1 MTQDYSKNFYK
12 MNLIIINSYN
22 YHNLP
27 NYFQNNH
34 KYLINL
40 NKFKKNL
47 QTIRYFSLLIT
58 SYIKK
63 LLFKIFKL

>member
-1 MTQDYSKNFYK
+1 MTQDYSENFYK

-22 YHNLP
+22 YHTIP

-40 NKFKKNL
+40 NKF
-47 QTIRYFSLLIT
+47 
-58 SYIKK
+58 
-63 LLFKIFKL
+63 

>member
-1 MTQDYSKNFYK
+1 

-22 YHNLP
+22 YNILP

-40 NKFKKNL
+40 NKFKKNYK
-47 QTIRYFSLLIT
+47 QYDN
-58 SYIKK
+58 SYI
-63 LLFKIFKL
+63 FHIFYDTILKYST